1 MRGKFQAWRC
11 GAALLW
17 LLLCGPALSAPQPW
31 LALAEAGAG
40 PQALNSALRL
50 HVDRDASQGPAAIQ
64 ALPESA
70 WMAVDERRLTPGY
83 SSAAYWLRLQLHNPG
98 SEPQLRWLLL
108 RPARLESVSLYQAGP
123 ASDGLLPRRAGTD
136 QPFAARELPLR
147 ESAFVLALAPGER
160 QTLWLRVASR
170 SAIALDLSLWPREAL
185 LHHEQTRL
193 WLDGMVIGFALL
205 LMVATLLMG
214 LAQRERAYAYVA
226 LYLGAFVFY
235 ESGMRGTAFML
246 FWPQAT
252 DWAVRALGSF
262 GVLAHLFELAAL
274 TRLLDTARFQP
285 RWHRGMQA
293 LALLDLLALGLCFW
307 GDYRLGT
314 TLASLLNGGLG
325 LLMAVACVRAVRQRR
340 PLAWAWGAA
349 VALHLIGL
357 LPRVFS
363 LLGWQPH
370 SSLVDYAPPFVGLL
384 GCLVVLLAMLQ
395 RVRRQRLQHEV
406 ALESAVQ
413 LRTRELLAAS
423 ARAQASDAAKGRLLG
438 YLGHDLR
445 APLASVVQLARRLQP
460 DAGFEQDRRA
470 IEHGSQLL
478 LEMIDELQR
487 FARAPTAS
495 AAPEVL
501 AAPCYLHGLLL
512 ELHQQA
518 QGLARSNGN
527 RLRLRLAPELP
538 SVLELDAKRLRQ
550 ALFNLLSNAAKFTRD
565 GQITLGADYRE
576 GRLCLTVA
584 DTGPGIAAADQA
596 LLFEPFVRPASS
608 NGIPGLGL
616 GLSIARQ
623 TVLAMGGSLELHSRP
638 GEGCRFELSMPAPSA
653 EEAQVDW
660 PALRGL
666 SAAPLLDQ
674 GLALVLDACDSA
686 RQALSERLSL
696 SGYDCLQAASL
707 AEAMALD
714 TFGVEP
720 ALLIVEP
727 ASLPRGDLQSLAAL
741 RRRHPGMRLICCSAR
756 PAPDALLYKP
766 APEHAWWAAMQ
777 SLSAGRHPSPS
788 SISAH

>member
-1 MRGKFQAWRC
+1 MRRNAVTAF
-11 GAALLW
+11 LW
-17 LLLCGPALSAPQPW
+17 LLLLCGQAGAAPWLVLAESDPGSQALS
-31 LALAEAGAG
+31 
-40 PQALNSALRL
+40 SVLRL
-50 HVDRDASQGPAAIQ
+50 HIDADASKDPTAIQ
-64 ALPESA
+64 ALPGSA
-70 WMAVDERRLTPGY
+70 WAAVDQRSLTPGY
-83 SSAAYWLRLQLHNPG
+83 SVAAYWLRLQLHNPG
-98 SEPQLRWLLL
+98 SAPQLRWLLL
-108 RPARLESVSLYQAGP
+108 RPARLESVSLYQSGP
-123 ASDGLLPRRAGTD
+123 ASEGLFTRRAGTD

-147 ESAFVLALAPGER
+147 ESAFAVTLAPGER

-170 SAIALDLSLWPREAL
+170 SAIALDLSLWQPEAL
-185 LHHEQTRL
+185 LRHEQTRL
-193 WLDGMVIGFALL
+193 WLDGMVIGFAALLIVAALL
-205 LMVATLLMG
+205 LS
-214 LAQRERAYAYVA
+214 LAQRERAYVYVA
-226 LYLGAFVFY
+226 LYLGAFVCY

-274 TRLLDTARFQP
+274 TRLLDTARAQP

-314 TLASLLNGGLG
+314 TLASLLNAGLG
-325 LLMAVACVRAVRQRR
+325 LAMSVACVRAVQQRR
-340 PLAWAWGAA
+340 PLAWAWGT
-349 VALHLIGL
+349 ALGLQLLGL

-370 SSLVDYAPPFVGLL
+370 STLVDYAPPLVGLL

-395 RVRRQRLQHEV
+395 RVRRQRMQHEV
-406 ALESAVQ
+406 ALEAAVQ

-423 ARAQASDAAKGRLLG
+423 ARAQASDTAKGRLLG

-445 APLASVVQLARRLQP
+445 APLASVVQLARQLRP

-487 FARAPTAS
+487 FARAPTTS
-495 AAPEVL
+495 ADPEVL
-501 AAPCYLHGLLL
+501 PAPCYPHGLLL

-527 RLRLRLAPELP
+527 RLRLQLAPDLP

-565 GQITLGADYRE
+565 GQITLSADYRE
-576 GRLCLTVA
+576 GQLCLTVA
-584 DTGPGIAAADQA
+584 DTGPGIAVADQA

-608 NGIPGLGL
+608 RGIPGLGL

-623 TVLAMGGSLELHSRP
+623 TVVAMGGSLQLHSLP
-638 GEGCRFELSMPAPSA
+638 AEGCRFELRMPAPRA
-653 EEAQVDW
+653 QEEQVDW
-660 PALRGL
+660 PVLRGL

-674 GLALVLDACDSA
+674 GLALVLDSCDSA
-686 RQALSERLSL
+686 RRALSERLSL

-714 TFGVEP
+714 TFDVEP

-727 ASLPRGDLQSLAAL
+727 ASLPLGDLRALAPL
-741 RRRHPGMRLICCSAR
+741 RQRHRRMRLICCSAR

-777 SLSAGRHPSPS
+777 TVNAQTHPSQFS
-788 SISAH
+788 ESAH